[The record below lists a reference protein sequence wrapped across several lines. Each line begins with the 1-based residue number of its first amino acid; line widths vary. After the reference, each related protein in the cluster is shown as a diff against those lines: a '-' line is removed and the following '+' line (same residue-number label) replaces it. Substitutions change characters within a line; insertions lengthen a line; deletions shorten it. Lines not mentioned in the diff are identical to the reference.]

1 MIQHVRC
8 ICLVIAFVYA
18 LLQLN
23 CVHLGFCLVRGLW
36 AYKDRQVSRYSEK
49 KRDQR
54 HFHYIA
60 NVSGSF
66 FCLIELLLVFACL
79 LLLLGVVQIFSFFF
93 SFFLSFFFGWV
104 WWGSLL
110 NTIIYYC
117 EGSSLY
123 SSLTLR
129 DFISVT
135 EQCLNQ

>member
-8 ICLVIAFVYA
+8 ICLVIAFVYT

-49 KRDQR
+49 KRDKR

-60 NVSGSF
+60 TVYGSF
-66 FCLIELLLVFACL
+66 FCLLELLLVFACL
-79 LLLLGVVQIFSFFF
+79 LLLLGVVQNFSFFF
-93 SFFLSFFFGWV
+93 LFYLFSLDGSGG
-104 WWGSLL
+104 GSLL

-117 EGSSLY
+117 GGQQFIFIPDIEGFY
-123 SSLTLR
+123 
-129 DFISVT
+129 ISYRTVS
-135 EQCLNQ
+135 